1 MASNLIVTTGDDHE
15 ANLTVEIGADK
26 AYPHILLPTGWSLF
40 VTIREGVPLQF
51 THIIDGEVGRHR
63 SPEIV
68 RNRAFVERVIGAKKD
83 YLILSNIGF
92 LSVHHIY
99 TVFRIVVIIAAL

>member
-1 MASNLIVTTGDDHE
+1 M
-15 ANLTVEIGADK
+15 
-26 AYPHILLPTGWSLF
+26 F
-40 VTIREGVPLQF
+40 VTIRGGVPPQF
-51 THIIDGEVGRHR
+51 THTIDGEIGKHR

-68 RNRAFVERVIGAKKD
+68 NRAFVERDIRAKKD